1 MRKGIIYRELYLN
14 RKRYIVGFAM
24 YVAMVFIGV
33 LIRMSMNFG
42 NLAHTDEEVLNSM
55 DTITY
60 YMFTLATPL
69 ILIIS
74 FAETP
79 EIIVSDYKTNWTK
92 FSYTFPISPKEM
104 ALYKTGI
111 SFTGYL
117 ISVIISIINFCI
129 FGSLC
134 DRKFDVFNFKIMMIM
149 MFALCLTTATEQIL
163 TYKFKNIT
171 LTQVVTSLIFTVIFI
186 GGSLVIAVY
195 FGNVMK
201 ELNISD
207 PDNFDEKMD
216 IFLDELA
223 DKLKNI
229 MDVFVIF
236 VPFLMVG
243 IFVLQY
249 FLTKKILSRR
259 EK

>member
-14 RKRYIVGFAM
+14 RKRYIVGFVVYIAM
-24 YVAMVFIGV
+24 LFIGV
-33 LIRMSMNFG
+33 LIRMSMSFG
-42 NLAHTDEEVLNSM
+42 NLAHDDEEVLNSM
-55 DTITY
+55 DMITY

-79 EIIVSDYKTNWTK
+79 EIIVSDHKTNWTR
-92 FSYTFPISPKEM
+92 FSYTFPISTKKM

-111 SFTGYL
+111 SACGYL
-117 ISVIISIINFCI
+117 ISVIISILNFCI
-129 FGSLC
+129 FCSLC
-134 DRKFDVFNFKIMMIM
+134 NRKFDVFNFKIMMIV
-149 MFALCLTTATEQIL
+149 MFVFELTTANEQIL

-171 LTQVVTSLIFTVIFI
+171 LTQVVTGLIFTVMLMA
-186 GGSLVIAVY
+186 GGLGIAVY
-195 FGNVMK
+195 MGKAIDKYAIDIENDDM
-201 ELNISD
+201 SG
-207 PDNFDEKMD
+207 MD
-216 IFLDELA
+216 MFLDELA

-236 VPFLMVG
+236 VPFLIVG
-243 IFVLQY
+243 IFVLEY

-259 EK
+259 EN

>member
-14 RKRYIVGFAM
+14 RKRYISGFAT
-24 YVAMVFIGV
+24 YIALVFIGV
-33 LIRMSMNFG
+33 LVRMSMNFG
-42 NLAHTDEEVLNSM
+42 NLAHIDEESFKSM

-60 YMFTLATPL
+60 YMFTLLTPMM
-69 ILIIS
+69 LIIS
-74 FAETP
+74 FAEAP
-79 EIIVSDYKTNWTK
+79 EIIVSDHKSNWTG

-129 FGSLC
+129 FCPLC
-134 DRKFDVFNFKIMMIM
+134 DRKFDIFNFKIMIVAM
-149 MFALCLTTATEQIL
+149 LCLCITTATEQIL

-171 LTQVVTSLIFTVIFI
+171 LTQVVTSIIFVVIYMA
-186 GGSLVIAVY
+186 GGLGIAVY
-195 FGNVMK
+195 IGKAIDKYSIDIENGDM
-201 ELNISD
+201 SG
-207 PDNFDEKMD
+207 MD
-216 IFLDELA
+216 IFLDELT
-223 DKLKNI
+223 DKLKNF

-243 IFVLQY
+243 IFVLEY

>member
-55 DTITY
+55 DMITY

-79 EIIVSDYKTNWTK
+79 EIIVSDYKTNWTR

-117 ISVIISIINFCI
+117 ISVIISIINFFI

-134 DRKFDVFNFKIMMIM
+134 DRKFDVFNFKIMMIV
-149 MFALCLTTATEQIL
+149 MFAFCLTTATEQIL

-171 LTQVVTSLIFTVIFI
+171 LTQVVTSLIFTVMLMA
-186 GGSLVIAVY
+186 GGLGIAVY
-195 FGNVMK
+195 LGKGMK
-201 ELNISD
+201 KYSVDIENGDMS
-207 PDNFDEKMD
+207 EMD
-216 IFLDELA
+216 IFFDELA
-223 DKLKNI
+223 DKLKSI

-236 VPFLMVG
+236 VPFLIVG
-243 IFVLQY
+243 IFVLEY